1 MHCCETCGTTQDLR
15 LYEVPCGDHVER
27 LERRWWCLECSFS
40 ARRLG
45 VNAEPAPAW
54 IERAALHQLPMK
66 PLSSARNRADVPG
79 PNPRRLARILAS
91 HLAGTAEPEALA
103 LKDDDRRVDELVR
116 PVVANATG

>member
-1 MHCCETCGTTQDLR
+1 MLVLFAQGWGAAQQ
-15 LYEVPCGDHVER
+15 
-27 LERRWWCLECSFS
+27 
-40 ARRLG
+40 
-45 VNAEPAPAW
+45 
-54 IERAALHQLPMK
+54 RAALHQLPMK
-66 PLSSARNRADVPG
+66 PLSSAQNRADVPG